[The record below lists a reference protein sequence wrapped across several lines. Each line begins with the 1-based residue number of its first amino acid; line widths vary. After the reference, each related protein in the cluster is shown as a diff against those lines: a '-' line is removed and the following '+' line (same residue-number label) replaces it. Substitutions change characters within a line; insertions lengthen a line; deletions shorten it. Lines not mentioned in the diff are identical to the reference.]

1 LHSAATAGIRITPE
15 FSQVRLRVDGLAVH
29 RRPRYPQIADIAVV
43 DVAVDGQ
50 AQIVISWVRRM
61 PSAVT
66 ATLVVAAVAT
76 LIIGDA
82 IAAAGAV
89 SPPTSLPRSALGV
102 PPGRAPAVVST
113 IFVWPLAGPPVV
125 IGEFD
130 PPAEPWLPGHRGVDL
145 AALLD
150 ESVYAAG
157 AGTVSFAGRVA
168 GIGVVSITHA
178 DGLRTTYEPVAAT
191 VHAGDRVAIG
201 TPIGRIDARLPHCAP
216 GSVACLH
223 WGLLR
228 AGVYLDP
235 LTLLGLGEVR
245 LYPSP

>member
-1 LHSAATAGIRITPE
+1 VA
-15 FSQVRLRVDGLAVH
+15 
-29 RRPRYPQIADIAVV
+29 

-50 AQIVISWVRRM
+50 AQIVTSWVRRM
-61 PSAVT
+61 RSAVT
-66 ATLVVAAVAT
+66 ATLIVAAVASVVV
-76 LIIGDA
+76 GDA
-82 IAAAGAV
+82 VAAVAAV
-89 SPPTSLPRSALGV
+89 SPSMYLPISAVGA
-102 PPGRAPAVVST
+102 PSARAPAVVST
-113 IFVWPLAGPPVV
+113 VFVWPLAGPPVV
-125 IGEFD
+125 IGKFD
-130 PPAEPWLPGHRGVDL
+130 PPAERWLPGHRGVDL
-145 AALLD
+145 AAALE

-157 AGTVSFAGRVA
+157 AGTVSFAGRVG

-178 DGLRTTYEPVAAT
+178 DGLRTTYEPVTAT

-216 GSVACLH
+216 GSAACLH
-223 WGLLR
+223 WGLIR

>member
-1 LHSAATAGIRITPE
+1 
-15 FSQVRLRVDGLAVH
+15 
-29 RRPRYPQIADIAVV
+29 
-43 DVAVDGQ
+43 
-50 AQIVISWVRRM
+50 M

-66 ATLVVAAVAT
+66 ATLVVAAVAW

-82 IAAAGAV
+82 IAAVAAASPSTHWPISAAGPISAV
-89 SPPTSLPRSALGV
+89 GAAAA
-102 PPGRAPAVVST
+102 RAPAAVST
-113 IFVWPLAGPPVV
+113 VFVWPLAGPPVV
-125 IGEFD
+125 IGKFD

-145 AALLD
+145 AAAL
-150 ESVYAAG
+150 EQSVYAAG

-178 DGLRTTYEPVAAT
+178 NGLRTTYEPVAAT

-201 TPIGRIDARLPHCAP
+201 TAIGRIDARLSHCPP

-223 WGLLR
+223 WGLIR

>member
-15 FSQVRLRVDGLAVH
+15 FSQVRLRVAGLAIH
-29 RRPRYPQIADIAVV
+29 RRPRYPQIADIAVA
-43 DVAVDGQ
+43 DVAVDGK
-50 AQIVISWVRRM
+50 AQIVSSWVRRM

-66 ATLVVAAVAT
+66 TTLVVAAVASVVV
-76 LIIGDA
+76 GDA

-89 SPPTSLPRSALGV
+89 SPSTYLPISAVGAA
-102 PPGRAPAVVST
+102 PSRAPAVVST
-113 IFVWPLAGPPVV
+113 VFVWPMAGPPVV
-125 IGEFD
+125 IGKFD

-145 AALLD
+145 AAALE

-157 AGTVSFAGRVA
+157 TGTVTFAGRI
-168 GIGVVSITHA
+168 GGTGVVSITHA
-178 DGLRTTYEPVAAT
+178 NGLRTTYEPVAAT
-191 VHAGDRVAIG
+191 VHAGERVAIG

-216 GSVACLH
+216 GPAACLH
-223 WGLLR
+223 WGLIR
-228 AGVYLDP
+228 GGVYLDP